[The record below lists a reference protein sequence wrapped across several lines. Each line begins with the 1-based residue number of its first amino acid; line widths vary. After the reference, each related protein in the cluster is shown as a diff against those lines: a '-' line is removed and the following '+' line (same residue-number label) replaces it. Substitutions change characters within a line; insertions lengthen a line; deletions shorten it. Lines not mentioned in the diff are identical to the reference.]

1 MKLLWSY
8 LRPHRAL
15 LLWAFVLATAAQIL
29 AMIDPILFGRIVDR
43 VTIPASSVGTDERMR
58 GVIGL
63 LGLAVAVALGARLTR
78 AVQDYVVRLVTQRF
92 GVQIFNDGVRR
103 TLRLEYQDLEGLRSG
118 EVVGVLSKVR
128 SDTERFLTQTVNIAF
143 STLVGTGFLLWYAV
157 TRHWLLIPV
166 FVIGVAV
173 LGGLTGLLSRRI
185 KSLQRGIVRE
195 TAQMSGAI
203 TESLRNVELVKS
215 LGLTF
220 QETRRIE
227 ATTRRIFELEMAK
240 VRRVRTLGF
249 LQGTTL
255 NVLKH
260 SILFALLWLIFR
272 DVLSTGE
279 LISMQFIS
287 NAVFGPLQDLGSII
301 LAYREVEASLGNF
314 QALLDRPVEERPESP
329 VEIGPLESVR
339 FEAVSFRHRDAS
351 VPAVDGVSFSARLGE
366 TIAFAGPS
374 GSGKSTLVK
383 LLVGLYRPSSGRI
396 LFNEVDYS
404 ELRMN
409 PMRRQFGFV
418 TQETQL
424 FSGTVRENL
433 QFVKPEAG
441 DEELRAALA
450 MAELDAW
457 LERAPRGL
465 DTVIG
470 ESGVKLSGGERQRLA
485 IARALLR
492 QPRLLIFDEAT
503 SALDALTE
511 EQVTAT
517 IQAIERRRAQITVL
531 IASWSAGGSSSKG
544 ATPSSW
550 SCAVS
555 TTRCGANRRGK
566 SRPDLPRP
574 SPVNDPS
581 SAPPI
586 LLGAQRPPRACRAAT
601 SGKSSDPQCRGF
613 SS

>member
-1 MKLLWSY
+1 MKLLWRY
-8 LRPHRAL
+8 LRPHRGL
-15 LLWAFVLATAAQIL
+15 LLLAFGLATAAQVL
-29 AMIDPILFGRIVDR
+29 AMIDPVIFGRIVDR
-43 VTIPASSVGTDERMR
+43 VTLPNAGPAEQRIREVS
-58 GVIGL
+58 GL
-63 LGLAVAVALGARLTR
+63 LGLAVAVALAARFTR
-78 AVQDYVVRLVTQRF
+78 AVQDYVVRLVTQKF
-92 GVQIFNDGVRR
+92 GVQIFNDGVRQ
-103 TLRLEYQDLEGLRSG
+103 TLRLEYEDLESLRSG
-118 EVVGVLSKVR
+118 EVVGVLTKVR
-128 SDTERFLTQTVNIAF
+128 TDTERFLTQTVNVAF
-143 STLVGTGFLLWYAV
+143 STLVGTGFLLWYAF

-166 FVIGVAV
+166 FVVGVAV

-220 QETRRIE
+220 QEARRIQ
-227 ATTRRIFELEMAK
+227 ATTQRIFELEMAK

-287 NAVFGPLQDLGSII
+287 SAVFAPLQDLGSVI

-314 QALLDRPVEERPESP
+314 EALLERPIEERPESP
-329 VEIGPLESVR
+329 VEIGPLESIR
-339 FEAVSFRHRDAS
+339 FENVGFRHREAAG
-351 VPAVDGVSFSARLGE
+351 PAVEGVSFSAGLGD

-383 LLVGLYRPSSGRI
+383 LLVGLYRPASGRI
-396 LFNEVDYS
+396 LFNGIDYS

-424 FSGTVRENL
+424 FAGTVRENL
-433 QFVKPEAG
+433 LFVKPEAS
-441 DEELRAALA
+441 DEELRAALD

-517 IQAIERRRAQITVL
+517 IQTIERRRAQITVL
-531 IASWSAGGSSSKG
+531 IAHRL
-544 ATPSSW
+544 
-550 SCAVS
+550 S
-555 TTRCGANRRGK
+555 TLDHADRIYVLERGRIVEEGRHDELLARRGLYYAMW
-566 SRPDLPRP
+566 RQQAGEGDL
-574 SPVNDPS
+574 
-581 SAPPI
+581 AK
-586 LLGAQRPPRACRAAT
+586 GYQAQETR
-601 SGKSSDPQCRGF
+601 DV
-613 SS
+613 